1 MSFSNSECSF
11 DVTCESCF
19 ACNSVL
25 GCEYV
30 VRDGMSA
37 SRDVMAYRYNHI
49 ATYGF
54 LVHCYRAYHT
64 YQSKEVLGGR

>member
-1 MSFSNSECSF
+1 
-11 DVTCESCF
+11 
-19 ACNSVL
+19 
-25 GCEYV
+25 
-30 VRDGMSA
+30 MSA